1 MRRNFLLLGTSCLGS
16 YLVNPSYIFN
26 KYSLQN
32 FKNVKSLLKT
42 PNSCLTQLVAMHT
55 DFTECEI
62 LQTQFFYDTQK
73 ISCSI
78 DIPDRLLQRVF
89 SQQIHQGNL
98 TYLHINSSNNFW
110 SHQENRKFFA
120 NHIKDSIAD
129 ENSKVDFPKM
139 TISYAADNFL
149 HESFAKKILKK
160 LNDTGLCCNENPIS
174 PREFSNSWRNLE
186 FPIIDWPVVGLEPQL
201 LAQLM
206 FDEHS
211 NWSLSNATQ
220 LLAESAVDNP
230 AQLYHLAIQIC

>member
-16 YLVNPSYIFN
+16 YFVNPSYIFN
-26 KYSLQN
+26 KYSFQN
-32 FKNVKSLLKT
+32 FKNVRSLLKT

-55 DFTECEI
+55 DFTESEI
-62 LQTQFFYDTQK
+62 LQTQFFYDAQK

-78 DIPDRLLQRVF
+78 DIPDKLLQRVF
-89 SQQIHQGNL
+89 SQRIHQGHL

-110 SHQENRKFFA
+110 SYQENRKCFA
-120 NHIKDSIAD
+120 SHLKDSTFS
-129 ENSKVDFPKM
+129 ERSKIVYPKM

-149 HESFAKKILKK
+149 HQRFAQKILKK
-160 LNDTGLCCNENPIS
+160 LNDTGVYCNENPIS

-186 FPIIDWPVVGLEPQL
+186 FPILDWHVAGLEPQL

-211 NWSLSNATQ
+211 NWSLHNAKQ
-220 LLAESAVDNP
+220 LLADSAVDHP
-230 AQLYHLAIQIC
+230 ADLYHLAIQIC